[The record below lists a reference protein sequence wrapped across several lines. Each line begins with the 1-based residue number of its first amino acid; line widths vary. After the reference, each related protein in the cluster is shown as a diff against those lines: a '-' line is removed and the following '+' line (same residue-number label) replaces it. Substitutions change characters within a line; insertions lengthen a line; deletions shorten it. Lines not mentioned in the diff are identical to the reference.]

1 MSARAA
7 AGLLVS
13 ALIRRI
19 EAAGGHAMVL
29 AKGDATAGAILLAIA
44 ERGATSG
51 LLERTLTASGA
62 YGWTRTGPAALGEP
76 GVLAEYLARRRRADP
91 DLWVIELDSPEAER
105 IAGELIAG

>member
-13 ALIRRI
+13 ALIRRV

-44 ERGATSG
+44 ERGVTMG
-51 LLERTLTASGA
+51 LLERILDASGA
-62 YGWTRTGPAALGEP
+62 YGWSAAGPAALDEP
-76 GVLAEYLARRRRADP
+76 GVLADYLARRRRADP
-91 DLWVIELDSPEAER
+91 DLWVVELDSPEAKR
-105 IAGELIAG
+105 IAAELIAG